1 MLGKTEPYKIPEVS
15 KYNLDSVRN
24 ELYRGTPSTN
34 YGIRYK
40 FKIEYTK
47 I

>member
-1 MLGKTEPYKIPEVS
+1 METESYKIPEVS
-15 KYNLDSVRN
+15 GYNLTDAKEN
-24 ELYRGTPSTN
+24 IYRETPSTN

>member
-1 MLGKTEPYKIPEVS
+1 MLGATESYKIPES
-15 KYNLDSVRN
+15 PRYNLDN
-24 ELYRGTPSTN
+24 AIKELYKGAPTSN

-40 FKIEYTK
+40 IKMEYTK

>member
-1 MLGKTEPYKIPEVS
+1 MLGKTESYKIPEV
-15 KYNLDSVRN
+15 KTYNTDN
-24 ELYRGTPSTN
+24 AIKELYRGAPTTN

-40 FKIEYTK
+40 FRFEYTK